1 LYGDDL
7 DRLFFD
13 TENGGES
20 YATDPYLN
28 EAGVVVLQKSRP
40 LAGLLMS
47 DPRFSL
53 VYQDQLAAV
62 FVKR

>member
-1 LYGDDL
+1 
-7 DRLFFD
+7 
-13 TENGGES
+13 
-20 YATDPYLN
+20 
-28 EAGVVVLQKSRP
+28 LQKSHP